1 MVGIWEVCLA
11 EDQEALCFLGP
22 GDYRSAA
29 SRGKVLGP
37 SHHSTGGFL
46 QTLRADAVYWAHTKS
61 AAAPVCFGQSGSL
74 LKPRFPDGLSC
85 LQPVSWIIGHW
96 GIKFSLPPAIISK
109 GTILS
114 SFTLTT
120 EKASSEEKGLLCLC
134 NTPHLTLRFALLPP
148 AGYLPPL
155 LSFLGLIL
163 SRHLRKLP

>member
-46 QTLRADAVYWAHTKS
+46 QTLLGRCCLLDTHQECS
-61 AAAPVCFGQSGSL
+61 SPSL
-74 LKPRFPDGLSC
+74 LWPERLYLEPRFPDGLSC
-85 LQPVSWIIGHW
+85 LQPVSWIIGH

-114 SFTLTT
+114 SSPSQRKKLPRR
-120 EKASSEEKGLLCLC
+120 KKVSCASA
-134 NTPHLTLRFALLPP
+134 TPPTSPCV
-148 AGYLPPL
+148 L
-155 LSFLGLIL
+155 LSCLPLATC
-163 SRHLRKLP
+163 RHF